1 MLTTVVGNLYET
13 TWRIKLKKCK
23 QKQAKATERIEAMI
37 KGFPCSQAHYKG
49 EGLEPITEMSLTASK
64 ADLGAYLKL
73 TAYVYIKRAGKKQGE
88 SIYKEIGKI
97 ATYFDWFERHTWC
110 TNLGGIKVP
119 EVMHI
124 NSALELFGFD
134 ALTYEESDFIV
145 ELQAKYNN

>member
-37 KGFPCSQAHYKG
+37 KGFPCSQTHYRV
-49 EGLEPITEMSLTASK
+49 EEFEPITEMCLTASK
-64 ADLGAYLKL
+64 EELGAYLKL

-97 ATYFDWFERHTWC
+97 ATYLTW
-110 TNLGGIKVP
+110 LGNYGWCMDLAYYKVP
-119 EVMHI
+119 EVHMI
-124 NSALELFGFD
+124 NKALELLGFD
-134 ALTYEESDFIV
+134 HLSKEEEEYIL
-145 ELQAKYNN
+145 ELEAKYNN